1 LLAVSTDDHQLE
13 RTLLRFPPRDMLSAP
28 SVTFLLS
35 RLFMLLF
42 CGEQVLLLYAWTAR
56 MANPAHK
63 FMCKYKKA
71 DFSNDASA
79 ANCGR

>member
-1 LLAVSTDDHQLE
+1 
-13 RTLLRFPPRDMLSAP
+13 
-28 SVTFLLS
+28 
-35 RLFMLLF
+35 LF